1 MRNIFLKVFIAAAV
15 SAIGMFGADGVI
27 GTWKLNAAKSKSTSA
42 NPAKSQTDV
51 REETAD
57 GGYKLTRTSELKDGT
72 SSNYSVACKYD
83 GKECPVT
90 GASYDVVSSKRI
102 DANTTTFETRKTGGK
117 YHNYG
122 KNVISKDGKTL
133 TQTITGT
140 DAEGKPM
147 KITNVFDKQ

>member
-1 MRNIFLKVFIAAAV
+1 MRNSFLKVIVVVAV
-15 SAIGMFGADGVI
+15 TAIGMFGADNVS
-27 GTWKLNAAKSKSTSA
+27 GTWKLNVAKSKSTST
-42 NPAKSQTDV
+42 NPVTSQTDV
-51 REETAD
+51 REATPD
-57 GGYKLTRTSELKDGT
+57 GGYKLTRTTQLKDGT
-72 SSNYSVACKYD
+72 SSNYSVTCKYD

-90 GASYDVVSSKRI
+90 GAPYDVVSTKRI

-117 YHNYG
+117 YHNNG

-140 DAEGKPM
+140 DAEGKPV

>member
-1 MRNIFLKVFIAAAV
+1 M
-15 SAIGMFGADGVI
+15 
-27 GTWKLNAAKSKSTSA
+27 
-42 NPAKSQTDV
+42 PALRALSLAFV
-51 REETAD
+51 LLSRWARF
-57 GGYKLTRTSELKDGT
+57 KLTMTSELKDGT

-122 KNVISKDGKTL
+122 KTVISKDGKL

-140 DAEGKPM
+140 AAEGKPM
-147 KITNVFDKQ
+147 KIMNVFDRQ